1 VAKWLAILVLYYICR
16 YDLFSIYIEK
26 SEGING
32 GIQPTPMGLE
42 QDFKI
47 LFRVVTPA
55 PPGFGSGLAW
65 STQQASKMAL
75 FEQ

>member
-1 VAKWLAILVLYYICR
+1 MAGNPRFVLYLSFLY
-16 YDLFSIYIEK
+16 IYIEK